1 MNAECKYVQPVLI
14 ILHFTF
20 LRSLIMKKLIETVPN
35 FSEGRNKDTIE
46 KILSCFKDK
55 EDVKFLDV
63 HRDKDHNRLVVTA
76 VGGPDGLKRAIIEA
90 VGVAVSLIDMRAHR
104 GEHPRM
110 GAVDVIPFIPIK
122 NVSMEEAIRL
132 SKETAGE
139 IWETHHLPVFLY
151 EESAS
156 SPARKNLANI
166 RKGQFE
172 GMPEKLKSH
181 EWQPDFGGK
190 EIHPTAGVVAIG
202 ARMPLIAYNVNLDT
216 DNIEIARAIAKA
228 VRHISGGL
236 PYCKAIGIELRER
249 KITQVS
255 MNMTDYTQTPL
266 YRALEYI
273 RNEAKRY
280 NVNVIGSEVVGLVP
294 MAAIVDSAAYYMGLE
309 DFNMSK
315 ILEAK
320 IIE

>member
-1 MNAECKYVQPVLI
+1 
-14 ILHFTF
+14 
-20 LRSLIMKKLIETVPN
+20 MKKIFETVPN

-46 KILSCFKDK
+46 KILLCFKGK
-55 EDVKFLDV
+55 EDIKLLDL
-63 HRDKDHNRLVVTA
+63 HKDKDHNRLVVTA
-76 VGGPDGLKRAIIEA
+76 VGGPDGLKHAILEA
-90 VGVAVSLIDMRAHR
+90 VGVAINLIDMRAHR

-122 NVSMEEAIRL
+122 NVSMEEAIKL
-132 SKETAGE
+132 SKETARA
-139 IWETHHLPVFLY
+139 IWETYHLPVFLY

-172 GMPEKLKSH
+172 GMPEKLKVA
-181 EWQPDFGGK
+181 EWKPDFGEEK
-190 EIHPTAGVVAIG
+190 IHPTAGVVAVG

-216 DNIEIARAIAKA
+216 NNIEIARAIARA
-228 VRHISGGL
+228 VRHIGGGL
-236 PYCKAIGIELRER
+236 PYCKAIGIELKER

-266 YRALEYI
+266 YRALEYV
-273 RNEAKRY
+273 REEAKRY
-280 NVNVIGSEVVGLVP
+280 NVNVISSEVVGLVP

-309 DFNMSK
+309 DFSIDK

-320 IIE
+320 IMA